1 MEFSELSEE
10 HIKFKE
16 EVREYAEQSIA
27 PVASKISK
35 EEHFPVEIIRE
46 MAEKGWLGTPF
57 PEEYGGMGKD
67 NLSYAIEIEE
77 ISRVCASTGI
87 TLAAHISLASY
98 PVFAKGTEE
107 QKKKYLIPLARGKKI
122 GSFGLTEPNAGSDAA
137 GTETMAVKEGNEWI
151 INGSKRFITNGSYAD
166 VIVFTATED
175 RSKRSHGINAFI
187 VEKGTDGFSQGR
199 KEDKMGLRG
208 SNTAELIFDN
218 CKLSDENRLGER
230 FDGFKVFMET
240 LDGGRI
246 SIGALALGIAQ
257 GAFDK
262 VVEWIKKKS
271 DEGLLL
277 KKNQYI
283 QRTIAD
289 IGTEIEAAR
298 HLIYGAAYKKDKGEN
313 ITKEGAMAKLYASEI
328 GTKAVMRAIDIMGY
342 DGLTEDFPVE
352 RYLRDIKL
360 MEVGEGTS
368 EIQRIVISRQIL
380 GR

>member
-1 MEFSELSEE
+1 MEFSEVSKE
-10 HIKFKE
+10 HIAFREKI
-16 EVREYAEQSIA
+16 REYAEGIIA
-27 PVASKISK
+27 PLASKISD
-35 EEHFPVEIIRE
+35 EEIFPMEIIKE
-46 MAEKGWLGTPF
+46 MGEKGWLGTPF
-57 PEEYGGMGKD
+57 PKKYGGLGKD

-87 TLAAHISLASY
+87 TLAAHISLACY
-98 PVFAKGTEE
+98 PIFVKGTEE
-107 QKKKYLIPLARGKKI
+107 QKIKYLVPLARGEKI

-137 GTETMAVKEGNEWI
+137 GTETMAVKDGDEWV
-151 INGSKRFITNGSYAD
+151 INGGKRFITNGSYAD
-166 VIVFTATED
+166 IIVFTASED
-175 RSKRSHGINAFI
+175 RTKRSHGITAFI
-187 VEKGTDGFSQGR
+187 VEKETPGFSPDR
-199 KEDKMGLRG
+199 KEDKMGLRA

-218 CKLSDENRLGER
+218 CRLPSENILGKRLE
-230 FDGFKVFMET
+230 GFKVFMET

-271 DEGLLL
+271 EEGIPL
-277 KKNQYI
+277 KKDQYI
-283 QRTIAD
+283 QRMIAD
-289 IGTEIEAAR
+289 MATEIEAAR
-298 HLIYGAAYKKDKGEN
+298 HLIYTAAMKKDKGEN

-328 GTKAVMRAIDIMGY
+328 GTQAVMRAIDIMGY
-342 DGLTEDFPVE
+342 DGLTNDFPVE

-360 MEVGEGTS
+360 MEIGEGTS